1 MAKLYGKTKKQ
12 NENSSKKKTILINPL
27 LKELTEFL
35 SDLFPVLGAVYAIAL
50 VLLQYK
56 YCQDAENFYKI
67 DSIHFLTD
75 NIQRLLIPFFLIII
89 YLIYLFNFKC
99 YLRKG
104 RKINKDY
111 VPNCLIN
118 IIAAGMFIIG
128 VELSSF
134 LPFYIKVILFFLAS
148 VILIMEC
155 ICLIVYFLKK
165 PSKVKDW
172 IQNKVKCNLIIEI
185 KNKIKDCIQ
194 NDLFTDIRDFLYLI
208 FLVLAGVF
216 TFLSVIDNN
225 RFFQNKKYEIIYDVN
240 TDFNSN
246 KLDVEVVILH
256 KGSQIIT
263 KKGKIVD
270 NTLYID
276 KCSYEIKE
284 FSQYKCILRGFT
296 MVDNNQTL
304 QKKILLSKGIDNRR
318 RNIFLQ
324 RECKISRSQFRCW
337 IYGGIYFEN

>member
-1 MAKLYGKTKKQ
+1 M
-12 NENSSKKKTILINPL
+12 NSNRNKGVIIMGTQEKNDTNNNGTPGSNKKTQLISPE
-27 LKELTEFL
+27 LKEVTEIL
-35 SDLFPVLGAVYAIAL
+35 SDIFPVLGAVYAIAL
-50 VLLQYK
+50 VLFQNK

-75 NIQRLLIPFFLIII
+75 NIQKLLLPLLLLNII
-89 YLIYLFNFKC
+89 YLIFIFYFKC
-99 YLRKG
+99 DLRKG

-118 IIAAGMFIIG
+118 IIASGMFMVG
-128 VELSSF
+128 VHLSS
-134 LPFYIKVILFFLAS
+134 LPFYLEVILFFLAS

-155 ICLIVYFLKK
+155 IFLIVYFLKK
-165 PSKVKDW
+165 LSKV
-172 IQNKVKCNLIIEI
+172 
-185 KNKIKDCIQ
+185 KDCIQ
-194 NDLFTDIRDFLYLI
+194 NDLFTDIRDFLCLI

-284 FSQYKCILRGFT
+284 FSQYKYILRGFT

-304 QKKILLSKGIDNRR
+304 QKKYYCRR
-318 RNIFLQ
+318 
-324 RECKISRSQFRCW
+324 
-337 IYGGIYFEN
+337 G